1 MKTYNLSAALVSVG
15 LLMAVPAFAQTTPA
29 QKQPT
34 QDGADSAFGHYDD
47 AKLKQK
53 TQDGADSAF
62 GRYDDLKSR

>member
-47 AKLKQK
+47 
-53 TQDGADSAF
+53 
-62 GRYDDLKSR
+62 LKSR